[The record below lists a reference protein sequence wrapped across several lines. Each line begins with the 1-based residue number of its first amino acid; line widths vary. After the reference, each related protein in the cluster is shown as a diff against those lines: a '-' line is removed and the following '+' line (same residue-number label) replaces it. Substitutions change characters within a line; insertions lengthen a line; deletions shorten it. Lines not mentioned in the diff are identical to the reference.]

1 MGYYAETIG
10 GKFLIKAKN
19 FDKAYDAIC
28 KLNAKDD
35 LKEGFSCSYRE
46 RPANSKS
53 VSGNPR
59 KHFSFIAYVKNTRD
73 FSHGMN

>member
-19 FDKAYDAIC
+19 FDKACDAIC

-53 VSGNPR
+53 LSNNPR
-59 KHFSFIAYVKNTRD
+59 KVF
-73 FSHGMN
+73 

>member
-10 GKFLIKAKN
+10 VKFLIKAKN

-35 LKEGFSCSYRE
+35 LKEGLPVY
-46 RPANSKS
+46 
-53 VSGNPR
+53 SG
-59 KHFSFIAYVKNTRD
+59 F
-73 FSHGMN
+73 